1 MITVAQCQPGI
12 AVLSCIP
19 ANIGMFLLVLLAETL
34 GRVKQP
40 NSILLTYLLFSF
52 DKIIARFCLSVV
64 FCELQGANHV
74 IIELASSVHVV
85 CTTELYG
92 VLSAISLPNTC
103 FGASERL
110 L

>member
-12 AVLSCIP
+12 PVLSCVA
-19 ANIGMFLLVLLAETL
+19 ANTGMFLLVLLAETL

-40 NSILLTYLLFSF
+40 NPILLTYLLFSF
-52 DKIIARFCLSVV
+52 DKIIAQFCLNVV
-64 FCELQGANHV
+64 FCELQGADQV
-74 IIELASSVHVV
+74 IIALASSVHVV

-92 VLSAISLPNTC
+92 VLSALLLPNTC
-103 FGASERL
+103 FGASEHL